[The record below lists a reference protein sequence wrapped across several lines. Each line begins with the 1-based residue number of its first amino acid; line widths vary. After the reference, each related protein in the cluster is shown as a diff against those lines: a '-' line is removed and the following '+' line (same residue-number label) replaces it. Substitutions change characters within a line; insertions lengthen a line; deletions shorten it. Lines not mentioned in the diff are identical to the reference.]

1 MICINCDTELFVKD
15 KQIHCKC
22 NFTTMLFKGDYFYF
36 LYNYSLG
43 LEIYKLDA
51 KSNVYKYFY
60 IIDADDISI
69 INLEKFFNN
78 LIFM

>member
-1 MICINCDTELFVKD
+1 
-15 KQIHCKC
+15 
-22 NFTTMLFKGDYFYF
+22 MLFKGDYFYF